1 MKTLSPII
9 FVLGVMLWLIATSAW
24 FGIEKSLERM
34 DTMGSQARSDLHE
47 LMLGHAQAHAAKKGI
62 KWDEDR
68 ELANVAAM
76 AGYNNV
82 PVGMIW
88 PFRKWENGA
97 DLYEWG
103 QIVRAGSVRAL
114 FWPSKQQSWQAGR
127 TIRNAYPWFVLAHAE
142 EIRRNLK
149 RRGLK
154 PGISM
159 ELLLEDDALRLFF
172 VSYVV
177 DHTWKARA
185 RRKQQKAFILSKWN
199 QWDNE
204 RGAQ

>member
-1 MKTLSPII
+1 MKFSLVFLI
-9 FVLGVMLWLIATSAW
+9 FSFAFCGATAL
-24 FGIEKSLERM
+24 FLRGIQDGKDRM
-34 DTMGSQARSDLHE
+34 DAVGSEAKSDLHE
-47 LMLGHAQAHAAKKGI
+47 LMLGHAQAHASKRGI
-62 KWDEDR
+62 KWSEER

-76 AGYNNV
+76 ADYNGV

-103 QIVRAGSVRAL
+103 QIVNASSVKAL
-114 FWPSKQQSWQAGR
+114 FWPSKMQSWQAAR

-142 EIRRNLK
+142 EIKANLK
-149 RRGLK
+149 KRGLR

-159 ELLLEDDALRLFF
+159 ELLLEDPAIRRLFVGF
-172 VSYVV
+172 VV
-177 DHTWKARA
+177 DQAWKARA
-185 RRKQQKAFILSKWN
+185 RRKDQKAFIISKWN

-204 RGAQ
+204 RGAP

>member
-1 MKTLSPII
+1 MKI
-9 FVLGVMLWLIATSAW
+9 FSWGFLAFGLTFSLITTGLYLGIDESR
-24 FGIEKSLERM
+24 IRM
-34 DTMGSQARSDLHE
+34 DAVGSQARSDLHE

-62 KWDEDR
+62 KWDEER

-76 AGYNNV
+76 ALYNNV

-127 TIRNAYPWFVLAHAE
+127 TIRNSYPWFVLAHAE
-142 EIRRNLK
+142 EIKANLK
-149 RRGLK
+149 ERGLK

-159 ELLLEDDALRLFF
+159 ELLLADQEMRELF
-172 VSYVV
+172 VGYVV
-177 DHTWKARA
+177 NQVWKARA
-185 RRKQQKAFILSKWN
+185 RRKQQKAFIISKWN